1 MTSNPVSTLVPRSHA
16 PGAGRSR
23 RKRPASRT
31 ALAWLGCL
39 LAGATL
45 PLSGCGGCTR
55 TPTTPNAQQKTSEE
69 LIKEQEERAAR
80 LQKEK
85 EEAEKPDYELL
96 DLRTRPSSL
105 ATFDNSTKIGH
116 WGSATM
122 DARANRED
130 FNGEL
135 RIEAV
140 DALGEP
146 LTLNRTTYSLASLR
160 PVQLAKKQKKN
171 LEINYF
177 PPSGLSTFRL
187 KTTLTYPGRGRP
199 AGVSSIDPITIM
211 PAHQYHILVL
221 SATPDAFTYL
231 KTIPTVRAPNALFI
245 EAGLAPHYRVHL
257 PQVRTYVPLGSSALK
272 WTTIAYIVWDD
283 FQPGKLQVS
292 QQEAL
297 IDWLHW
303 GGQLVISGPKSLDT
317 LKTSFLDPYLPAD
330 SAGARGL
337 DQAALDVL
345 NSEFRRG
352 GPELSARRAW
362 SGVKLAT
369 RPSGSFIEG
378 SNELVAECRVG
389 AGRIVVTS
397 FSLTQRDLRSWPG
410 LDELTNAWLL
420 RRDARV
426 FTPAV
431 GLEGATVAWKDS
443 SSPYDPEKG
452 SQLRFFTRD
461 WLTPDAR
468 RDYAASQSAVANR
481 DAQIATTFP
490 QFNPNAYGPDQAPPN
505 GPGVAGWNDFSDV
518 AMRARNALRTAA
530 GIKVPKRE
538 FVLWVLGSYVIV
550 LAPLNWVLFRVLR
563 RVEWAW
569 LAVPVLAVGFSL
581 GVIRLAQL
589 DIGFARSTTELAV
602 VEIQGQHTR
611 AHATRYTAMYSA
623 LASTYDLE
631 FTDPGALALPL
642 AAEKDQPS
650 GQSIRS
656 VTYWRDSTMRFTD
669 FNVSSNSTGMV
680 HSEHLLDLGGSLRW
694 EPAADGVWTLT
705 NGTQY
710 EFKGAGVVG
719 PRGIAWVGDLAPG
732 ARATPAFIEPR
743 EENGDN
749 LFFDEREAAPQTNAA
764 KIEGRLSLQAMVE
777 LAETTLAPGETRL
790 VAWTEE
796 ALPGLK
802 LDPPAAQNRRL
813 SLIVAHLDYGNLAAP
828 KKDAVPW
835 LEVVDARN
843 ARFMSPDEEEE
854 DGEGSNP
861 IPTSP

>member
-1 MTSNPVSTLVPRSHA
+1 M
-16 PGAGRSR
+16 
-23 RKRPASRT
+23 
-31 ALAWLGCL
+31 
-39 LAGATL
+39 
-45 PLSGCGGCTR
+45 
-55 TPTTPNAQQKTSEE
+55 
-69 LIKEQEERAAR
+69 KEQEERAAR
-80 LQKEK
+80 LQKKK

-116 WGSATM
+116 WGSATL

-135 RIEAV
+135 QVEAV
-140 DALGEP
+140 DPQGES
-146 LTLNRTTYSLASLR
+146 LTLNRTAYSLASLR

-177 PPSGLSTFRL
+177 PPSGLTTFRL
-187 KTTLTYPGRGRP
+187 KSTLTYPNRGRP
-199 AGVSSIDPITIM
+199 AGASTIDPITIM

-221 SATPDAFTYL
+221 SATPDAYTYL
-231 KTIPTVRAPNALFI
+231 KTIPTVRAPSEQFT
-245 EAGLAPHYRVHL
+245 EAGLAPHYRVHM
-257 PQVRTYVPLGSSALK
+257 PQVRTYVPLASSALK
-272 WTTIAYIVWDD
+272 WTTVAYVVWDD

-303 GGQLVISGPKSLDT
+303 GGQLVISGPKSLDS

-330 SAGARGL
+330 AAGAREL

-345 NSEFRRG
+345 NAQFRRS

-369 RPSGSFIEG
+369 RPGGSFIDG

-420 RRDARV
+420 RRDPRV
-426 FTPAV
+426 FTPAI

-443 SSPYDPEKG
+443 IGPFDPEKG
-452 SQLRFFTRD
+452 SRLRFFTRD
-461 WLTPDAR
+461 WLTNEAR
-468 RDYAASQSAVANR
+468 KNYVVSQSAVENR
-481 DAQIATTFP
+481 AADVTATFP
-490 QFNPNAYGPDQAPPN
+490 QFNPNAYGPDLAPPN
-505 GPGVAGWNDFSDV
+505 GPGVAGWNDFGDA
-518 AMRARNALRTAA
+518 AMRARKALRIAA
-530 GIKVPKRE
+530 GIKVPPRE
-538 FVLWVLGSYVIV
+538 FVLWVLGIYVIV
-550 LAPLNWVLFRVLR
+550 LAPLNWLVFRLVR

-569 LAVPVLAVGFSL
+569 LAVPVLAVGFSV

-589 DIGFARSTTELAV
+589 DIGFARSTTELTV
-602 VEIQGQHTR
+602 VEIQHQHPR
-611 AHATRYTAMYSA
+611 AHVTRYTAMYSA

-642 AAEKDQPS
+642 AAEEDQPS

-656 VTYWRDSTMRFTD
+656 VTYWRDSNVRFTD

-694 EPAADGVWTLT
+694 EPQPDGAWKLI

-710 EFKGAGVVG
+710 KLKGAGVVG
-719 PRGIAWVGDLAPG
+719 PQGIAWIGDLAPG
-732 ARATPAFIEPR
+732 AQATPTFVQPSD
-743 EENGDN
+743 ENGDN
-749 LFFDEREAAPQTNAA
+749 LFFDQREAAPQTNTADVD
-764 KIEGRLSLQAMVE
+764 GRLSLQDLVE
-777 LAETTLAPGETRL
+777 LAETTVATGETRL
-790 VAWTEE
+790 VAWTEQE
-796 ALPGLK
+796 LPGLK

-813 SLIVAHLDYGNLAAP
+813 SLIVAHLDYGNLTP
-828 KKDAVPW
+828 PQKDAVAW
-835 LEVVDARN
+835 LDVVDGRN

-854 DGEGSNP
+854 DGEANS
-861 IPTSP
+861 TSP